1 MIRAVKGTRD
11 LLPPDTAVWNHVEQI
26 ARAVFHAYNYREIR
40 TPILEETQLFARGV
54 GAETDIVT
62 KEMYTFEDRDGSSL
76 TMRPENTAGVMRA
89 YIEHRLDLL
98 PGVQKLYYIGP
109 MFRRER
115 PQKGRFRQFYQIGAE
130 AIGSESPATDAEV
143 IQMVVEI
150 LARSGLSHFELLI
163 NSVGCGKCRA
173 QYIEKLREALQP
185 FIPQLSPDNQRRAET
200 NPLRVL
206 DSKVPEDEP
215 IIEQLPSILDSLC
228 PECLEHFERVR
239 LYLTDRGIKFE
250 VKPRLVRGLDYY
262 MRTTFEVVHGN
273 LGAQN
278 SVLGGGRYDGLAEQL
293 DSKVP
298 SPGIGFSIG
307 EDRLVMAVSDNQL
320 PDALDL
326 YIAPMDESAL
336 RHAGVLATELRAT
349 GASVEVGTTAKLK
362 KAMDIANKVSA
373 RRVLII
379 GEDELAAG
387 EYSLKDMTSGTQLR
401 LSRAEIA
408 GHLK

>member
-1 MIRAVKGTRD
+1 M
-11 LLPPDTAVWNHVEQI
+11 L
-26 ARAVFHAYNYREIR
+26 
-40 TPILEETQLFARGV
+40 
-54 GAETDIVT
+54 
-62 KEMYTFEDRDGSSL
+62 
-76 TMRPENTAGVMRA
+76 
-89 YIEHRLDLL
+89 
-98 PGVQKLYYIGP
+98 
-109 MFRRER
+109 
-115 PQKGRFRQFYQIGAE
+115 
-130 AIGSESPATDAEV
+130 
-143 IQMVVEI
+143 
-150 LARSGLSHFELLI
+150 
-163 NSVGCGKCRA
+163 
-173 QYIEKLREALQP
+173 
-185 FIPQLSPDNQRRAET
+185 
-200 NPLRVL
+200 
-206 DSKVPEDEP
+206 
-215 IIEQLPSILDSLC
+215 
-228 PECLEHFERVR
+228 
-239 LYLTDRGIKFE
+239 
-250 VKPRLVRGLDYY
+250 
-262 MRTTFEVVHGN
+262 HGN

-326 YIAPMDESAL
+326 YIAPMDDSAL